1 MWIRGIE
8 LSGFRDL
15 PSFKASELGQVV
27 GVCGPSPAATAVGDA
42 IALFFAAL
50 DSDALRQLLVDW
62 GALAPDDLPDLM
74 GNPLPEQVTWHDG
87 RSLAHMVEEGRR
99 DLRVRLEL
107 QLDPPTVARLRQDG
121 ARDPRL
127 AAALV
132 GGPIASV
139 EVGALFTRDFDAI
152 ALSIQGLRVGRED
165 FPTGPA
171 ERPAWMLPL
180 LRGLVGRFRRHG
192 TEDADALAER
202 VLEAALSWDRY
213 GRYRAWQEAMG
224 ADAAD
229 GAEVRA
235 ARGVGEQ
242 AVLLLGDRPLSRWG
256 QKAVR
261 RAAQAADVY
270 LDDLDLL
277 WVETDDAWVEG
288 ATRGESCALEQVWRV
303 HGAGALVPVAIAA
316 TQPVA
321 GARRKK
327 LDLPRRRKIG
337 PEPEPT

>member
-8 LSGFRDL
+8 FSGFRDL
-15 PSFKASELGQVV
+15 PSFKATELGPVV
-27 GVCGPSPAATAVGDA
+27 GVCGPSPAATAIGDA

-50 DSDALRQLLVDW
+50 DNDTLRQLLVDW
-62 GALAPDDLPDLM
+62 GALAPDDLPDLL
-74 GNPLPEQVTWHDG
+74 GNPLPEQATWHDG
-87 RSLAHMVEEGRR
+87 RSLAHLVEEGRH
-99 DLRVRLEL
+99 DLRVRLDL
-107 QLDPPTVARLRQDG
+107 QLDPPAVARLRQDG

-132 GGPIASV
+132 GGPVASV
-139 EVGALFTRDFDAI
+139 EIGALFTRDYDAI
-152 ALSIQGLRVGRED
+152 ALSVQGLRIGRED
-165 FPTGPA
+165 FSTGPA
-171 ERPAWMLPL
+171 ERPSWMLPL
-180 LRGLVGRFRRHG
+180 LRGLAGRFRRHG
-192 TEDADALAER
+192 AVDADTLAER

-224 ADAAD
+224 AGAAD

-235 ARGVGEQ
+235 ARGVGQQ
-242 AVLLLGDRPLSRWG
+242 AVLLQGDRPLARWG

-288 ATRGESCALEQVWRV
+288 ATRGDSCALEQVWRV
-303 HGAGALVPVAIAA
+303 HSAGELAPVATVAA
-316 TQPVA
+316 QPVA
-321 GARRKK
+321 GTRRRK
-327 LDLPRRRKIG
+327 LELPRRRKSG
-337 PEPEPT
+337 AEPESS